1 MESKNSKIKVAVLGA
16 TGMVGQRF
24 IQLLENHP
32 WFEVAALAGSSRSA
46 GKKYKDAC
54 RWYLEGDMPAGV
66 AEMQVL
72 PAAAMDAPTD
82 TQLVFSALP
91 ADVAVDIESEFAQ
104 AGYTVCSNS
113 SAHRYDEDVPI
124 LIPEINADHLELLE
138 VQKSRRGWPGRI
150 VTSPNCTT
158 TGAVFPLK
166 ALDEL
171 FGVEKVI
178 LVSMQA
184 VSGAGYPG
192 LPYLSIIDNVIPLIG
207 GEEKKLELEPR
218 LLLGK
223 MQAGQRVSASM
234 VISAQANRVAVS
246 DGHTICLSVKL
257 NKSADIEDVKQA
269 LRQYPWPRD
278 IQELPSAPQLPM
290 ILRDE
295 EDRPQ
300 PRLDRGAGDGM
311 AVSIGRLRPCPIL
324 DLRLVSVV
332 HNTLRGA
339 ASGSI
344 LNAELLK
351 ARGYLD

>member
-54 RWYLEGDMPAGV
+54 RWYLEGDMPAAV
-66 AEMQVL
+66 ADMQVL
-72 PAAAMDAPTD
+72 PAAPPMPV
-82 TQLVFSALP
+82 QLVFSALP
-91 ADVAVDIESEFAQ
+91 ADVAVDIEAEFAQ

-113 SAHRYDEDVPI
+113 SAYRYDEDVPI
-124 LIPEINADHLELLE
+124 LIPEINAEHLELLE
-138 VQKSRRGWPGRI
+138 LQKAQRGWPGRI

-166 ALDEL
+166 ALDDL
-171 FGVEKVI
+171 FGVEKVM

-192 LPYLSIIDNVIPLIG
+192 LPYLSIIDNVIPFIG

-223 MQAGQRVSASM
+223 MQAGQRISAPT

-257 NKSADIEDVKQA
+257 NKTAEIEEVKHA
-269 LRQYPWPRD
+269 LQNYAWPQD
-278 IQELPSAPQLPM
+278 IQELPSAPKLPM
-290 ILRDE
+290 ILRE
-295 EDRPQ
+295 EDDRPQ
-300 PRLDRGAGDGM
+300 PHLDRGAENGM
-311 AVSIGRLRPCPIL
+311 AVSIGRLRACPIL

>member
-1 MESKNSKIKVAVLGA
+1 MVSNNGKLKVAVLGA

-24 IQLLENHP
+24 IQLLEKHP
-32 WFEVAALAGSSRSA
+32 WFEVAALAGSERSA
-46 GKKYKDAC
+46 GRKYKDAC
-54 RWYLEGDMPAGV
+54 RWYLEGDMPAAV
-66 AEMQVL
+66 TDMQVL
-72 PAAAMDAPTD
+72 PAVPPMPVD
-82 TQLVFSALP
+82 LVFSALP
-91 ADVAVDIESEFAQ
+91 ANVARDIEAEFAQ

-113 SAHRYDEDVPI
+113 SAFRYEADVPI
-124 LIPEINADHLELLE
+124 LIPEINADHLALLE
-138 VQKSRRGWPGRI
+138 QQKANRNWLGCI
-150 VTSPNCTT
+150 ITSPNCTT

-166 ALDEL
+166 VLEEV
-171 FGVEKVI
+171 FGIEKVI

-192 LPYLSIIDNVIPLIG
+192 IPFLSITDNVIPLIN

-223 MQAGQRVSASM
+223 MNAGKRVDAPM

-246 DGHTICLSVKL
+246 DGHTVCLSIKLAKKTGIEEVK
-257 NKSADIEDVKQA
+257 EA
-269 LRQYPWPRD
+269 LATYAWPEE
-278 IQELPSAPQLPM
+278 IKALPSAPDQPM
-290 ILRDE
+290 ILREE

-300 PRLDRGAGDGM
+300 PRLDRGAGNGM
-311 AVSIGRLRPCPIL
+311 AISIGRVRACPIL
-324 DLRLVSVV
+324 DVRLVSVV

-339 ASGSI
+339 ASGSL

>member
-1 MESKNSKIKVAVLGA
+1 MASKNDKIKVAVLGA

-46 GKKYKDAC
+46 GKLYKDAC
-54 RWYLEGDMPAGV
+54 RWYLEGDMPAAV
-66 AEMQVL
+66 AGMQVL
-72 PAAAMDAPTD
+72 PAEPPMEVG
-82 TQLVFSALP
+82 LVFSALP

-113 SAHRYDEDVPI
+113 SAHRYDADVPI
-124 LIPEINADHLELLE
+124 LIPEINAGHLDLLAL
-138 VQKSRRGWPGRI
+138 QKEQRGWPGRI
-150 VTSPNCTT
+150 ITSPNCTT
-158 TGAVFPLK
+158 TAAVFPLK
-166 ALDEL
+166 ALDDL
-171 FGVEKVI
+171 YGVEQVI

-223 MQAGQRVSASM
+223 LQDGQRVSAPM

-246 DGHTICLSVKL
+246 DGHTVCLSVKL
-257 NKSADIEDVKQA
+257 VRPAQAEDVKQA
-269 LRQYPWPRD
+269 LRDYAWPEEIKD
-278 IQELPSAPQLPM
+278 LPSAPAQPM
-290 ILRDE
+290 IVRDE
-295 EDRPQ
+295 DDRPQ
-300 PRLDRGAGDGM
+300 PRLDRGAENGM
-311 AVSIGRLRPCPIL
+311 AVSIGRVRPCPIL
-324 DLRLVSVV
+324 DLRLVTVV